1 MMKMSRGLLSA
12 CAVAAAL
19 SLSHTGARADKANDT
34 LTFATASEV
43 DTVDLYY
50 QNLREVVIIAQQ
62 MCDTLMYRDPRS
74 NEYKPLLG
82 TSYRWIDDKT
92 LEFKL
97 RKGVKFSNGKELTA
111 ADVAYTF
118 NHTRQ
123 PDSGVVTRLLVDWI
137 DNVEAP
143 DAETV
148 IFKAKAPTP
157 AAIEYLSGITPIY
170 PAGHY
175 DKAPTVQTGG
185 KPRRD
190 WGAVAPVCVGPYN
203 LKDFKSGQSATLVK
217 NPDYFAESPKGKPQ
231 IGTLVFKTVPDTDT
245 QLAELVTGGLDWIW
259 GVPSENAK
267 QLSAM
272 PNVTVKAAP
281 TTRMSFLSL
290 DAVGR
295 SGDNPMKNV
304 LVRRAIFHAIDRQA
318 IARDLVGEGAEVLRL
333 MCDAR
338 QFGCAA
344 DIKDYAYDPAKA
356 KALLAEAGYPKGFK
370 IPIYSYR
377 DRPYTEAVMNYL
389 RAVGID
395 TDLRFLQW
403 KALRPA
409 LQEGK
414 TELAHLSWGSQGVL
428 DASASVS
435 NYFKFSIDDYARDQQ
450 VKDWLDEADSAI
462 DPAKR
467 KELYG
472 KALAR
477 INDQAYMVP
486 LFSYG
491 RTYAFNSDLD
501 LPVTPDELAHFYL
514 ARWKK

>member
-1 MMKMSRGLLSA
+1 MTMARGLALA
-12 CAVAAAL
+12 GAAMIGLAL
-19 SLSHTGARADKANDT
+19 SPTNAEAGKANDT
-34 LTFATASEV
+34 LTFATANEV

-50 QNLREVVIIAQQ
+50 QNLREVVIISQQ
-62 MCDTLMYRDPRS
+62 TCDTLMYRDPIL

-97 RKGVKFSNGKELTA
+97 RQGVKFSNGQDMTS

-118 NHTRQ
+118 NHARQ

-143 DAETV
+143 SPDTV

-175 DKAPTVQTGG
+175 DSAPTVETGG

-190 WGAVAPVCVGPYN
+190 WGAVLPVCVGPYKI
-203 LKDFKSGQSATLVK
+203 KDFKPGASVTLVK
-217 NPDYFAESPKGKPQ
+217 NEQYFADSPKGKPS
-231 IGTLVFKTVPDTDT
+231 IGTLIFKTIPDTDT
-245 QLAELVTGGLDWIW
+245 QLAELVTGGLDWVW
-259 GVPSENAK
+259 GVPPENAK
-267 QLSAM
+267 QLAET

-290 DAVGR
+290 DASGR
-295 SGDNPMKNV
+295 SGKNPMQDV
-304 LVRRAIFHAIDRQA
+304 RVRRAIFYAIDRKA
-318 IARDLVGEGAEVLRL
+318 IARELVGEGAEVLQA
-333 MCDAR
+333 MCDPR
-338 QFGCAA
+338 QFGCASSA
-344 DIKDYAYDPAKA
+344 PDYPYDPAKA
-356 KALLAEAGYPKGFK
+356 KALLAEAGYPNGFK
-370 IPIYSYR
+370 TDIYAYR

-389 RAVGID
+389 RAVGIVA
-395 TDLRFLQW
+395 DLQFLQW
-403 KALRPA
+403 KALRPIM
-409 LQEGK
+409 EGGK
-414 TELAHLSWGSQGVL
+414 AQLAQLTWGSQGVL

-435 NYFKFSIDDYARDQQ
+435 NYFKFSVDDYARDAQ
-450 VKDWLDEADSAI
+450 VRDWLEAADTTT

-467 KELYG
+467 KDLYNQ
-472 KALAR
+472 ALTR
-477 INDQAYMVP
+477 IADQAYFVP

-501 LPVTPDELAHFYL
+501 LPITPDELAHFYR
-514 ARWKK
+514 AHWKN

>member
-1 MMKMSRGLLSA
+1 MGWARKFVSCATIVLCTAFTPNGASA
-12 CAVAAAL
+12 
-19 SLSHTGARADKANDT
+19 GKANDT
-34 LTFATASEV
+34 LTFSTASEI
-43 DTVDLYY
+43 DTIDLYY

-62 MCDTLMYRDPRS
+62 MCDTLMYRDPIS
-74 NEYKPLLG
+74 GSYKPLLSTG
-82 TSYRWIDDKT
+82 YRWIDDKT

-97 RKGVKFSNGKELTA
+97 RTGLKFSNGKDFSA

-118 NHTRQ
+118 NQARQ

-143 DAETV
+143 SPDTV

-157 AAIEYLSGITPIY
+157 AALEYLSGITPIY
-170 PAGHY
+170 PQGHY
-175 DKAPTVQTGG
+175 DKAPTVNTGG

-190 WGAVAPVCVGPYN
+190 YGAVLPICIGPYN
-203 LKDFKSGQSATLVK
+203 VKDFKSGTSVTLVK
-217 NPDYFAESPKGKPQ
+217 NDKYFSESPKGKPS
-231 IGTLVFKTVPDTDT
+231 IGTLIFKTIPDTDT
-245 QLAELVTGGLDWIW
+245 QLAELVTGGIDWIW

-267 QLSAM
+267 QLATM

-290 DAVGR
+290 DAAGR
-295 SGDNPMKNV
+295 SGETPMKD
-304 LVRRAIFHAIDRQA
+304 VRVRQAMFYAIDRKA
-318 IARDLVGEGAEVLRL
+318 IAKDLVGEGAEVLKT
-333 MCDAR
+333 MCDPR

-344 DIKDYAYDPAKA
+344 DVPDYPYDPAKA
-356 KALLAEAGYPKGFK
+356 KALLAEAGFGKGFT
-370 IPIYSYR
+370 IPIYAYR

-389 RAVGID
+389 RAVGIS

-409 LQEGK
+409 LQDGK
-414 TELAHLSWGSQGVL
+414 VELSQLTWGSQGVL

-435 NYFKFSIDDYARDQQ
+435 NYFKFSIDDYARDPQ
-450 VKDWLDEADSAI
+450 VRDWLEQADSTI
-462 DPAKR
+462 DPEKR
-467 KELYG
+467 KELY
-472 KALAR
+472 KNAR
-477 INDQAYMVP
+477 INDQAYFVP

-514 ARWKK
+514 AHWK